1 MGSRHHVFSLL
12 IFLGSILLSGCGGSS
27 GQPGTGS
34 GNSFG
39 SVSFTNANLTGLYA
53 FFFTGDT
60 ATGFF
65 AAAGSFQA
73 NGSGTLSNGLL
84 DINSSTGVL
93 TNVPFSGNYNVSSN
107 GQGTASLVTTT
118 QTFNLRI
125 VLITNDH
132 ALIGSFGNSNGQGSL
147 NRQDSTAFSVASVQG
162 QFAFNLLGIDA
173 SGNPLASVGGFNA
186 SAGVVTSGLH
196 DVNNGTPITNQPLSG
211 TYTVAANGRGT
222 LTLNTA
228 LGTLHFAF
236 YVVDRFHLKLVE
248 TERSPALGGEI
259 SAGHNGGISTPGC
272 GPCVFVWNGLSGAQR
287 FAAIGTFSVDDI
299 GGIGNTSTDKNV
311 GGIFTQGGSVG
322 GNYSFAPNFR
332 GTATLGTGAG
342 ALTFAIY
349 PNDAGVLMLQ
359 IDPGNVISGL
369 AVNEGLAGTPHL
381 DLTFDGAFGFNFVG
395 FSFNSQMN
403 EIGQLITSDPGLN
416 GTGPI
421 TGAVDIM
428 NGSTVSTG
436 LALSGSFTMDKTAKG
451 TLNIQTSSGAQH
463 FALRSTGTAGLVA
476 FFVSTDST
484 PVAAG
489 MFWAQPENH

>member
-1 MGSRHHVFSLL
+1 MGSWNRALSLL
-12 IFLGSILLSGCGGSS
+12 VFLGSILLAGCGGSS
-27 GQPGTGS
+27 SQPGPPNTG
-34 GNSFG
+34 NT
-39 SVSFTNANLTGLYA
+39 SVSFTNANLSGPYA

-60 ATGFF
+60 AAGFF

-84 DINSSTGVL
+84 DINSATGVL
-93 TNVPFSGNYNVSSN
+93 TNIPFSGNYSVSRN

-118 QTFNLRI
+118 QTFNIRF
-125 VLITNDH
+125 VLVFKDR

-147 NRQDSTAFSVASVQG
+147 DHQDSTAFSLASVQG
-162 QFAFNLLGIDA
+162 QFAFSLLGIDA
-173 SGNPLASVGGFNA
+173 GGNPLATIGGFNA

-228 LGTLHFAF
+228 LGILHFAF

-259 SAGHNGGISTPGC
+259 SSGQNGAITVAGC
-272 GPCVFVWNGLSGAQR
+272 GPCVFAWNGLSGALR
-287 FAAIGTFSVDDI
+287 FAAIGRFLVDDAGGISNTEKDMNLGSTFSQT
-299 GGIGNTSTDKNV
+299 TST
-311 GGIFTQGGSVG
+311 G

-332 GTATLGTGAG
+332 GTFTLGTGAG
-342 ALTFAIY
+342 ASTFAVY
-349 PNDAGVLMLQ
+349 PNDSGVLMLQ
-359 IDPGNVISGL
+359 IDPGTVISGL

-381 DLTFDGAFGFNFVG
+381 DLTFDGAFGFNFAG
-395 FSFNSQMN
+395 FSFNGQMN
-403 EIGQLITSDPGLN
+403 EVGELITSDPGQN
-416 GTGPI
+416 GTGPV

-436 LALSGSFTMDKTAKG
+436 LTLSGNFTMDKTAKG

-476 FFVSTDST
+476 FFVPTDST

-489 MFWAQPENH
+489 TFWEQTQ